1 MHGHAEIRNVGKRI
15 VLIGTIHVD
24 PDSTTLVRQTIQKTM
39 PDVVALELDRERL
52 QALQHPKSQRTSL
65 SAGFSFLTMALLEKF
80 AGQLTGSSPGL
91 EMLEAAKTGRE
102 VGAIIETVD
111 RPIGI
116 TAAEI
121 RKIPLK
127 KKIRLGADGVASLFL
142 LPFGMSDL
150 SELTQDIENQLNIFR
165 SRYPVLSKLL
175 LDERERYMVD
185 RFKTILAQN
194 SGKIVGV
201 VGFGHLAT
209 IAKALEDNDERLT
222 YSASLKYTIGTGGDC
237 TTAN

>member
-127 KKIRLGADGVASLFL
+127 EKIRLGADAVASLFL
-142 LPFGMSDL
+142 LPFGVSDL

-165 SRYPVLSKLL
+165 SRYPVLSRLL

-209 IAKALEDNDERLT
+209 IAKSLEGYDERPS
-222 YSASLKYTIGTGGDC
+222 YSASLNWTIGTG
-237 TTAN
+237 

>member
-1 MHGHAEIRNVGKRI
+1 MCGHAEVRNVGKRI
-15 VLIGTIHVD
+15 VLVGTIHVD

-39 PDVVALELDRERL
+39 PDIVALELDRERL

-91 EMLEAAKTGRE
+91 EMLEAAKTARE
-102 VGAIIETVD
+102 VGATIETVD

-116 TAAEI
+116 TAAGI

-127 KKIRLGADGVASLFL
+127 EKIRLGADGVASLFL
-142 LPFGMSDL
+142 LPLGVSDL
-150 SELTQDIENQLNIFR
+150 SELTEDIENQLKIFR
-165 SRYPVLSKLL
+165 SRYPSLSKLL
-175 LDERERYMVD
+175 LDERERYMVN
-185 RFKTILAQN
+185 RFKTILAEN
-194 SGKIVGV
+194 SGKVVGV

-209 IAKALEDNDERLT
+209 IAKALEVYEARPGH
-222 YSASLKYTIGTGGDC
+222 SAILNWTIGTG
-237 TTAN
+237 

>member
-127 KKIRLGADGVASLFL
+127 EKIRLGADGVASLFL
-142 LPFGMSDL
+142 LPFGGSDL

-209 IAKALEDNDERLT
+209 IAKALEDYDERPS
-222 YSASLKYTIGTGGDC
+222 YSASLNWTIGTG
-237 TTAN
+237 